1 VTQSSSTA
9 LSHASHAGSILAS
22 SAQDKRPA
30 AEEHGVSLEEHL
42 EGFARDLLVEEEVL
56 VVQDEQ
62 DRGGAGVEVL

>member
-1 VTQSSSTA
+1 VA
-9 LSHASHAGSILAS
+9 LE
-22 SAQDKRPA
+22 Q
-30 AEEHGVSLEEHL
+30 HL